1 MQAQLNNLLGLHR
14 TNSRVSID
22 SISTF
27 AGSIKTKKAFK
38 KFCQNLYQI
47 GVRADM
53 IKEKESKIL
62 DIFKA
67 QNTDVNSQ
75 IDVSN
80 IAGQS
85 TQNAVTSD
93 SDQST
98 PQNTATSG
106 QVDGSNIVNL
116 AVSTFLIFYLYLL
129 IGIY

>member
-1 MQAQLNNLLGLHR
+1 
-14 TNSRVSID
+14 
-22 SISTF
+22 
-27 AGSIKTKKAFK
+27 
-38 KFCQNLYQI
+38 
-47 GVRADM
+47 M

-116 AVSTFLIFYLYLL
+116 AVRTFLIFYLYLL